1 MDIDLTF
8 VRFANEKAERTKRE
22 TLAKEYI
29 RKCKIRDFLCTTLN
43 IMGIIVGIAFIIG
56 LMILNYAIT
65 GIPV

>member
-8 VRFANEKAERTKRE
+8 VRFANEKTERAKRE
-22 TLAKEYI
+22 RLAKEYI
-29 RKCKIRDFLCTTLN
+29 RKCKIRDFLCTVLDV
-43 IMGIIVGIAFIIG
+43 MGIIGSIALIIG